1 VTEFVETILTA
12 DDLSAS
18 SLSQSQI
25 VLLMFGMLWGVG
37 LLAILSH
44 CLYQRRKTGTQSAKE
59 DCTIPPTSTSP
70 TQASLP
76 TSPVARLAEGN
87 DDMISSLKN
96 YLEQSF
102 PSVYH
107 RSNSYFDR
115 MVTEIC
121 NNHPYIE
128 IFASAGDEDP
138 ELQKIVSFVKLLTEL
153 TMFMFML
160 AAFYELEVCCCC
172 SLPASHDPSVVSYR
186 RWDLR
191 LNAAIGIL

>member
-1 VTEFVETILTA
+1 VIVTEFAETILTA

-18 SLSQSQI
+18 SLAKSQI
-25 VLLMFGMLWGVG
+25 VLLMFGILWGVG

-44 CLYQRRKTGTQSAKE
+44 CLHQKRQMTKE
-59 DCTIPPTSTSP
+59 ISKENCENGPSRTPPALP
-70 TQASLP
+70 SLHATAAAAAP
-76 TSPVARLAEGN
+76 PPE
-87 DDMISSLKN
+87 DDDSMISSLQS
-96 YLEQSF
+96 YLEESF

-107 RSNSYFDR
+107 SNSYFDR

-128 IFASAGDEDP
+128 IFTSAGEENP

-160 AAFYELEVCCCC
+160 AAFYELEVRVP
-172 SLPASHDPSVVSYR
+172 SLTLIPLTLTAPLLSLY
-186 RWDLR
+186 LR
-191 LNAAIGIL
+191 LLFMC